1 MSEAAVKTAQPKVR
15 TPLRSTRTGVVTS
28 DKRNQTCTVAVEFSV
43 RHEKYGKYLRRVTK
57 HQVHDPGNEAKLGDR
72 VEIARCRPISKTKS
86 WRLLRVIERAP
97 EA

>member
-1 MSEAAVKTAQPKVR
+1 MSEAASSAVR
-15 TPLRSTRTGVVTS
+15 TTGRAPLRSTRTGVVTS
-28 DKRNQTCTVAVEFSV
+28 DRRHQTCTVAVDFSV
-43 RHEKYGKYLRRVTK
+43 RHAKYGKYLRRVTK
-57 HQVHDPGNEAKLGDR
+57 HHVHDPGNEAKLGDR